1 MKNIILLFSVIFL
14 LLSCN
19 SEKNNTTIPQ
29 KTTFFYEKENIL
41 GISKHF
47 SGILTEKYHNG
58 QLKKVTCYKDGTKN
72 GLEKIY
78 HLNGKIKLA

>member
-1 MKNIILLFSVIFL
+1 MKKKIFWEL
-14 LLSCN
+14 A
-19 SEKNNTTIPQ
+19 NT
-29 KTTFFYEKENIL
+29 
-41 GISKHF
+41 F

-78 HLNGKIKLA
+78 HLNGKIKLRGKL